1 MGGGRSC
8 SRSSISMKTPGPDL
22 IQAWPRPS
30 HPRPIVIVGA
40 GAIVRTAHL
49 PVYRRLG
56 YPVAGI
62 LDVDPERARATAKE
76 FGIETVYAS
85 LAAATGAGP
94 VVYDVAVPGDQIL
107 GILEQLP
114 RGS

>member
-1 MGGGRSC
+1 
-8 SRSSISMKTPGPDL
+8 MKTPGPEL
-22 IQAWPRPS
+22 TQAWPRPA
-30 HPRPIVIVGA
+30 HPQPIVIIGA

-62 LDVDPERARATAKE
+62 FDIDPAQRARHRARVRDRHDLRRRSAE
-76 FGIETVYAS
+76 
-85 LAAATGAGP
+85 AAARRRR
-94 VVYDVAVPGDQIL
+94 VFDVAVPGDQIV

-114 RGS
+114 RGAAC